1 MLDLRII
8 LLNQLKFSST
18 YLDKFSDFFQYT
30 FVDKAL
36 NLLHSL
42 NIQTRLGGFYLFYY
56 SIVGTFMP
64 YWNLYLQDQGFNYKQ
79 IGILSSIAIIT
90 RFFAPL
96 IWGWIADKSGKRML
110 LVRIAT
116 WMEACIWFA
125 IFIIPNSFQSI
136 ALLMLVFSFFQNAIL
151 AQFEGVTL
159 FWLGEKRAELYGK
172 VRKWGSVGFIV
183 GVFAIGALLEIIPI
197 SMLPILLLS
206 VSFLAFLWSFSIKE
220 PEHAPSSQKK
230 LEPLLPI
237 LKKPMVAAFFGIEF
251 ILLFS
256 QAPFY
261 SFYSNF
267 LKEIGF
273 STMQIGTLWATGVI
287 AEIVMFAV
295 AQKVFFIRFSWRTL
309 VAACLILTSLRWLL
323 VGMLNT
329 YFIGQLLAQCLH
341 AFSFGLFHLIAMK
354 VIFQNFSA
362 EQQGRGQALYSTMW
376 GLGVA
381 SGSLLA
387 GHYWQILSGATIF
400 LCASVVVLLGLI
412 LVIWL
417 PNQIETTASKLNQS

>member
-1 MLDLRII
+1 M
-8 LLNQLKFSST
+8 
-18 YLDKFSDFFQYT
+18 
-30 FVDKAL
+30 
-36 NLLHSL
+36 LHSL

-220 PEHAPSSQKK
+220 PEHAPSSQKR

-237 LKKPMVAAFFGIEF
+237 LKRPMVAAFFGIEF

-329 YFIGQLLAQCLH
+329 HFIGQLLAQCLH

-412 LVIWL
+412 LVVWL